1 MTIDEII
8 SLHEQKDYPS
18 VSILIPTHRTFPENQ
33 QDQIR
38 VKNKVNEAIERLI
51 SDVGSRGANGIVD
64 NLKKLEAEIN
74 YKHAKSGLALF
85 SNNLTARKYYLPFE
99 VSERVIIDHT
109 FATRDLLFSYNRSPK
124 YFVLA
129 LSEKPTRFF
138 SGHGKE
144 ISEIKTDGFPAFYN
158 DGIDMPLPG
167 GRGINK
173 SSYRDETMKQFFRG
187 VDKFVNPFLKENNS
201 PLVLLGIERN
211 ISFYNEVTSHKD
223 RIIGERHGSYDKST
237 ESEIAGLIKDVVKEG
252 FRKQREKVIASIDVY
267 EGAKKLGRGL
277 DECWRLNK
285 EGRIETLIVEEDYHT
300 SARKSED
307 GLGLE
312 IVDKHDSPE
321 ILEDAVDELIEM
333 VLLKKGS
340 VIFTDK
346 GKLEK
351 YGKIVA
357 LLRY

>member
-1 MTIDEII
+1 MTLDEII
-8 SLHEQKDYPS
+8 TLHEQKSYPS
-18 VSILIPTHRTFPENQ
+18 VSILIPTHKTFPENQ

-38 VKNKVNEAIERLI
+38 VKNKVNEAIERLT
-51 SDVGSRGANGIVD
+51 SDIGSREANGIVD
-64 NLKKLEAEIN
+64 NLRKLEAEVD
-74 YKHAKSGLALF
+74 YKHAKRGLALF
-85 SNNLTARKYYLPFE
+85 SNNLTAKKYYLPFE

-124 YFVLA
+124 YYVLA

-138 SGHGKE
+138 AGQGKE
-144 ISEIKTDGFPAFYN
+144 ISEIKSDGFPAYYN

-173 SSYRDETMKQFFRG
+173 SAYRDETMKQFFRG
-187 VDKFVNPFLKENNS
+187 VDKFITPYLRESKS

-211 ISFYNEVTSHKD
+211 ISFFNEVTSNKD
-223 RIIGERHGSYDKST
+223 NIIGERAGSYDKST
-237 ESEIAGLIKDVVKEG
+237 ESEIADLIKEITSQG
-252 FRKQREKVIASIDVY
+252 FANRRENIIASIDAY
-267 EGAKKLGRGL
+267 EGAKKLGQGI

-300 SARKSED
+300 SAKISED

-312 IVDKHDSPE
+312 IIDKRDSPE

-333 VLLKKGS
+333 VLLKKGN
-340 VIFTDK
+340 VIFTNK
-346 GKLEK
+346 GRLEK
-351 YGKIVA
+351 YGKIAA

>member
-33 QDQIR
+33 QDHIR
-38 VKNKVNEAIERLI
+38 VKNKVNEAIERLK
-51 SDVGSRGANGIVD
+51 SDNIGKNANGIVD
-64 NLKKLEAEIN
+64 NIKNLESEIN
-74 YKHAKSGLALF
+74 YKHTKSGLAIF
-85 SNNLTARKYYLPFE
+85 ANNHTSQKYYLPFE
-99 VSERVIIDHT
+99 VAERVIIDHT
-109 FATRDLLFSYNRSPK
+109 FATRDLLFSYNRSPQ
-124 YFVLA
+124 YYVLA

-138 SGHGKE
+138 SGQGNS

-173 SSYRDETMKQFFRG
+173 SAYRDETMKQFFRG
-187 VDKFVNPFLKENNS
+187 VDKFIAPFLKDS
-201 PLVLLGIERN
+201 KAPLVLLGIERN
-211 ISFYNEVTSHKD
+211 ISFYNDVTSHKEN
-223 RIIGERHGSYDKST
+223 IIGERNGSYDKAT
-237 ESEIAGLIKDVVKEG
+237 ESEIADIIKDITKQG
-252 FRKQREKVIASIDVY
+252 FDNLRGKIISSIDAY
-267 EGAKKLGRGL
+267 EGAKKLGQGI

-300 SARKSED
+300 SAKISED

-312 IVDKHDSPE
+312 IVETHDSPE
-321 ILEDAVDELIEM
+321 ILEDAVDELIEN
-333 VLLKKGS
+333 VLLKKGN
-340 VIFTDK
+340 VIFADK

-351 YGKIVA
+351 YGKIAA